1 MSSGYTYGQVLHQ
14 AKERLLHGGID
25 EAETDAWILFEE
37 CFSMSR
43 SSYFMRQ
50 EEVAPK
56 EKVEEYEG
64 WITLRLQHIPTQH
77 LTGYQEFMGYRFMV
91 NEHVLVPRQDTEL
104 LVEEALK
111 QPGVKSV
118 LDLCTGSGC
127 IGISLKLLNHNYEVT
142 ASDLSVDA
150 LAVARQNAVSLG
162 ADLSFI
168 QSDLFE
174 QIPGRYDMI
183 VSNPP
188 YISVDEIQTLA
199 PEVKEHD
206 PYGALCGGEDGLDF
220 YRRIVKEAKSYLN
233 QKGVLLMEIGCRQA
247 KDVSEMCEACGYTD
261 IRVIKDYAGLD
272 RVVSARMLILK

>member
-1 MSSGYTYGQVLHQ
+1 MKLSEVKQ
-14 AKERLLHGGID
+14 RLLMAGVENAVGESLMLFRHFTSIPEYALRLDDPDCSD
-25 EAETDAWILFEE
+25 EAFLDAVACRERREPLQYILGE
-37 CFSMSR
+37 CAF
-43 SSYFMRQ
+43 Y
-50 EEVAPK
+50 EEVYRVTPA
-56 EKVEEYEG
+56 V
-64 WITLRLQHIPTQH
+64 LIP
-77 LTGYQEFMGYRFMV
+77 RS
-91 NEHVLVPRQDTEL
+91 DTEV
-104 LVEEALK
+104 LVEEICRRIPRGGSL
-111 QPGVKSV
+111 

-127 IGISLKLLNHNYEVT
+127 IGISLKLLNRNYEVT
-142 ASDLSVDA
+142 ASDLSEAA
-150 LAVARQNAVSLG
+150 LAVAGKNAASLG
-162 ADLSFI
+162 ANLLFI

-174 QIPGRYDMI
+174 QVPGRYDMI